1 MLKDTTVLRFR
12 QPEAIDDPLTELARE
27 GARRMLA
34 QALIAEADAFV
45 ALRKDLKL
53 PDGRD
58 RVVRHGH
65 GPHRAIQTGVGPV
78 EVRRAKVRDRGE
90 VGAEEKIRF
99 TSSILPKWARR
110 TKTLDALLPVLYLR
124 GVSTGDFQEALAAL
138 LGKAAPN
145 LSPAVISRLTAEW
158 QADYDAW
165 QRRDL
170 SARQYVYV
178 WADGVYLQARM
189 EPAAECM
196 LVLIGATPEGKKE
209 LVGFQT
215 GVRESTQSW
224 RELLID
230 IKQRGLEIAPDL
242 AVGDGALGFWKA
254 IEQVFPGTRH
264 QRCWVHK
271 IANVLNKVALSV
283 QINMKADLR
292 EIYGAPTRAAAEA
305 AIDVFANKYGAKYD
319 KAVACLTKD
328 REALLAF
335 FDFPAEHW
343 DHLRT
348 SNPIESVFAT
358 VRHRTVRTRGALS
371 AKTAKLMVF
380 KLVNAAAKT
389 WRRLKGENQLPK
401 VVQGVKFQNGIE
413 VIVFPGSPRRLINRR
428 HPISCIARDAP
439 EGYRSF
445 DSGAPHKFV
454 IDPRGLLPKPA

>member
-1 MLKDTTVLRFR
+1 MSRDSTVIALR
-12 QPEAIDDPLTELARE
+12 QPNTIDDPLTEVARE

-34 QALIAEADAFV
+34 QVLIAEADAFV
-45 ALRKDLKL
+45 AMWKDFKL

-65 GPHRAIQTGVGPV
+65 GPQRAIQTGVGPI

-110 TKTLDALLPVLYLR
+110 TKSLDALLPILYLR

-138 LGKAAPN
+138 LGKDAPN
-145 LSPAVISRLTAEW
+145 LSPAVITRLTADW
-158 QADYDAW
+158 HGDYDAW
-165 QRRDL
+165 QKRDL
-170 SARQYVYV
+170 SARRYVYV

-189 EPAAECM
+189 EDSAECM

-215 GVRESTQSW
+215 GVRESAQSW

-230 IKQRGLEIAPDL
+230 IKRRGLEIAPDL

-254 IEQVFPGTRH
+254 VEEVFPSTRH

-271 IANVLNKVALSV
+271 TANVLNKVALSV
-283 QINMKADLR
+283 QVNMKADLR
-292 EIYGAPTRAAAEA
+292 EIYGASTRAAAEA
-305 AIDVFANKYGAKYD
+305 AIDVFADKYGARYD

-328 REALLAF
+328 QDAMLAF

-358 VRHRTVRTRGALS
+358 VRHRTVRTKGALS
-371 AKTAKLMVF
+371 TTTAKLMVF
-380 KLVNAAAKT
+380 KLVTAAAKT

-401 VVQGVKFQNGIE
+401 VVQGVRFHNGIE
-413 VIVFPGSPRRLINRR
+413 VI
-428 HPISCIARDAP
+428 
-439 EGYRSF
+439 EM
-445 DSGAPHKFV
+445 
-454 IDPRGLLPKPA
+454 PAHHAA

>member
-1 MLKDTTVLRFR
+1 MSRDTTVIRLR
-12 QPEAIDDPLTELARE
+12 QPDVIDDPLSELARE

-34 QALIAEADAFV
+34 QALTAEADAFV
-45 ALRKDLKL
+45 ALWKDMKL

-65 GPHRAIQTGVGPV
+65 GPERAIQTGVGPV
-78 EVRRAKVRDRGE
+78 EVRRAKVRDRGK
-90 VGAEEKIRF
+90 VGAAEKIRF

-110 TKTLDALLPVLYLR
+110 TKSLDALLPILYLR
-124 GVSTGDFQEALAAL
+124 GVSTGAFQEALSAL
-138 LGKAAPN
+138 LGKDAPN
-145 LSPAVISRLTAEW
+145 LSPAVITRLTAEW
-158 QADYDAW
+158 QVDYDAW
-165 QRRDL
+165 QKRDL
-170 SARQYVYV
+170 SARRYVYV

-189 EPAAECM
+189 EADAECM

-215 GVRESTQSW
+215 GVRESAQSW
-224 RELLID
+224 RELLVD
-230 IKQRGLEIAPDL
+230 VKRRGLEIAPDV

-254 IEQVFPGTRH
+254 IEEVFPGTRH

-271 IANVLNKVALSV
+271 TANVLNKVPLSV
-283 QINMKADLR
+283 QLNMKADLR
-292 EIYGAPTRAAAEA
+292 EIYGAPTRAAAEI
-305 AIDVFANKYGAKYD
+305 AIDVFADKYGAKYD

-358 VRHRTVRTRGALS
+358 VRHRTVRTKGSLS
-371 AKTAKLMVF
+371 PKTAKLMVF
-380 KLVNAAAKT
+380 KLVSSAAKT

-401 VVQGVKFQNGIE
+401 VVRGIKFQNGVE
-413 VIVFPGSPRRLINRR
+413 VI
-428 HPISCIARDAP
+428 
-439 EGYRSF
+439 EM
-445 DSGAPHKFV
+445 
-454 IDPRGLLPKPA
+454 PAHNAA